1 MLSYVPTMMEIDIGS
16 DVTLSS
22 SRQFEQIQQG
32 SRKLQFTT
40 ESLSSLRT
48 YFDVIT
54 QPVERV
60 PVDVHHSEKSYQLPR
75 LVV

>member
-16 DVTLSS
+16 DVTVSS

-48 YFDVIT
+48 YFGVIT

-60 PVDVHHSEKSYQLPR
+60 PVGVHHSEKSYQLPR